1 MKTCIYPGTFDPVTN
16 GHLDVIARA
25 SRIFDKVIVAVAP
38 NVGKGPLFSVSRRME
53 LLAPN
58 IEKYGNV
65 EVGTFD
71 GLLVDFAR
79 ANEATALIRGL
90 RALSD
95 FENEFQMALMN
106 RHLDSG
112 IETLFVMTKDA
123 YSYTSSH
130 LIKQISRYGADISPF
145 VPANVHE
152 ALKNQCSSAGNR

>member
-1 MKTCIYPGTFDPVTN
+1 
-16 GHLDVIARA
+16 
-25 SRIFDKVIVAVAP
+25 VIVAVAP
-38 NVGKGPLFSVSRRME
+38 NAGKGPLFSVSQRME

-79 ANEATALIRGL
+79 AKGATALIRGL

-130 LIKQISRYGADISPF
+130 LIKQISRYGADIAPF

-152 ALKNQCSSAGNR
+152 ALKKQCAAANKR